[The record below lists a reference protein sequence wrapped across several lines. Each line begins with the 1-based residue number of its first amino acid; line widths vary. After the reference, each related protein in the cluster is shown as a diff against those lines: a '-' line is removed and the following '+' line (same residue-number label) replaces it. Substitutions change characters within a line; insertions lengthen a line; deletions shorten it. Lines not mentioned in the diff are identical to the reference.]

1 VVRFQVQTIEDLREF
16 PRVALDE
23 IQFYYCNR
31 FYKQNS
37 EKSSE
42 FNTINVQKFQWIK
55 PQLIDEIFLLER

>member
-1 VVRFQVQTIEDLREF
+1 MREF